1 MIHTV
6 YSNAYEV
13 LRLILLHNLDAMK
26 EEGKGLGL
34 FDHVPLLVPTG
45 AVATDLARA
54 IAKRHGICAGWEFVN
69 PGEWMGFFAKAPLAN
84 VVGNE
89 AEWMI
94 WRILREDGEMSFRAQ
109 KTHERLAYFL
119 DGKNDEAIYQFA
131 RRLAALF
138 VVYASYRAD
147 WIFRWLNV
155 SSDILGEK
163 EIWLAE
169 EAALKTSPDY
179 DWQRD
184 LWVRLAENPRWK
196 GLQFLE
202 NFVGNLKRLA
212 ESQEDAAL
220 TEVLLDEDRRIKLPQ
235 TLHVF
240 MPFVLPPLMLP
251 VFKALALSGR
261 DIWFYMLNPSSAYWF
276 DSASAAK
283 IATDDA
289 AEGEDEAEGEGGAF
303 SSISSSNIHPL
314 LSADAGAIR
323 ANIDRL
329 WQFTTE
335 TDEVALLDARTA
347 EDGAPPPEKQTTWDI
362 ARFQH
367 MAQRLTLDADM
378 ESDRESYFIERRGE
392 TLLSRVQDSLLN
404 NQVDEILLP
413 NGQLKDEEDQSI
425 LFWNAPN
432 ETRQWE
438 AVADAIETL
447 FAKDKTLKPSDIL
460 VATPD
465 VTAAAPLIDKVF
477 GSIPFERRF
486 PWRLTGVAPI
496 ATEEL
501 AEAISG
507 LSALMNTRAAR
518 ETLEAWLALPPI
530 AKRFSLTTEEL
541 TLLGEWLAAAGY
553 REGLSEEHLRAWD
566 PQVFSFDAEMN
577 LLSAIERLTLGYALP
592 DDEGLPLAGVLPRHG
607 DEFGAYRN
615 VHERAD
621 LLETLQSIAL
631 TLEDFR
637 QETLVERPA
646 AYWAQWLMRAIHA
659 FFASPEEMSGVK
671 AVLKELLR
679 ELSLA
684 GETDEERGEGITLSF
699 ALFMHALLGKLEVS
713 AGRPGPSAEVTISSM
728 EALRGLPYR
737 VVFIVGL
744 DADCG
749 FPGTMQREEFDL
761 MRFAPRRGDRDSRR
775 DRRSLFLDWIL
786 AARDRLIVTYVT
798 SSKLAEAEVMQPSVV
813 VQELRD
819 WLLSLVPEE
828 ERREEEARRLTELLP
843 LNTYSLENFL
853 PSQALWL
860 SHDKE
865 ALRARR
871 DVEEGK
877 MGSSRITVIASAL
890 PPVQGA
896 EPGWSITDAK
906 NPPIEL
912 PLSVLASFVKAPEK
926 WIANAASFF
935 PPPDPTSREESVWPQ
950 ITGLEGWQKKSNFL
964 EDLKAQE
971 SINSIAKRRAEDPT
985 AGAREARVWLE
996 KSTFALAIE
1005 ARERFESDTQ
1015 GWSALPEESH
1025 RLSLFGGR
1033 VILTGTLKALYKGTL
1048 SEGENN
1054 EHTGRILTTLSAS
1067 SHYGQTMALSWV
1079 FANALAQKEDEA
1091 VGFYGVMLK
1100 KDNNHK
1106 LPYVE
1111 TLSALPPPSGL
1122 CRELLEDAIEVF
1134 LTACATPTDV
1144 IAEEKDNQGF
1154 ALLFGGDMKSKRY
1167 STSKRLEA
1175 GQNLMV
1181 PFEEE
1186 RFRALWR
1193 VWWSVVKTQNGG
1205 IQTGGEA

>member
-34 FDHVPLLVPTG
+34 FDHVPILVPTG
-45 AVATDLARA
+45 AVATDLSRA

-94 WRILREDGEMSFRAQ
+94 WRILREGGPESFRAQ
-109 KTHERLAYFL
+109 TGYERLAYFL

-163 EIWLAE
+163 EIWLVE
-169 EAALKTSPDY
+169 EVALKTSPDY

-289 AEGEDEAEGEGGAF
+289 AEAESDAEGEGDAF

-347 EDGAPPPEKQTTWDI
+347 EDGAPPPEKQITWDI

-378 ESDRESYFIERRGE
+378 ESDRESYFIERHGE

-404 NQVDEILLP
+404 NRVDEILLP
-413 NGQLKDEEDQSI
+413 NGRLKDAEDQSI

-447 FAKDKTLKPSDIL
+447 FAKDKMLKPSDIL

-501 AEAISG
+501 AEAIAG

-541 TLLGEWLAAAGY
+541 GLLGDWLEAAGY
-553 REGLSEEHLRAWD
+553 REGLSEEHLRTWD
-566 PQVFSFDAEMN
+566 PQVFAFDAEMN
-577 LLSAIERLTLGYALP
+577 LLSAVERLTLGYTLP
-592 DDEGLPLAGVLPRHG
+592 NDEGLPRAGVLPRHG
-607 DEFGAYRN
+607 DEFEAYRS
-615 VHERAD
+615 VHDRAD

-637 QETLVERPA
+637 KETLVERPA

-671 AVLKELLR
+671 ALLKEHLR

-684 GETDEERGEGITLSF
+684 GETEEERREGITLSF

-713 AGRPGPSAEVTISSM
+713 GGRPGPNAEVTISSM

-786 AARDRLIVTYVT
+786 AARDQLIVTYVT
-798 SSKLAEAEVMQPSVV
+798 SSKLSEAEVMQPSIV

-828 ERREEEARRLTELLP
+828 SVREEEVHRLTELLP

-853 PSQALWL
+853 PSDALWL
-860 SHDKE
+860 SHDAE
-865 ALRARR
+865 ALRAREE
-871 DVEEGK
+871 VEK
-877 MGSSRITVIASAL
+877 GSVASGRSAVIASAL
-890 PPVQGA
+890 SPVQGA
-896 EPGWSITDAK
+896 EPGWTIENEK
-906 NPPIEL
+906 NPAIEL

-935 PPPDPTSREESVWPQ
+935 PPRDPSSREESVWPQ
-950 ITGLEGWQKKSNFL
+950 ISGLEDWQKKSNFL
-964 EDLKAQE
+964 EDLKAEE
-971 SINSIAKRRAEDPT
+971 SVDSIAKRRAEDPT
-985 AGAREARVWLE
+985 AGARAARVWLE
-996 KSTFALAIE
+996 RSTFALAID
-1005 ARERFESDTQ
+1005 ARNRFEADTQ
-1015 GWSALPEESH
+1015 AWTRLPDEAH
-1025 RLSLFGGR
+1025 RLPLFGGR
-1033 VILTGTLKALYKGTL
+1033 VVLTGTLKSLF
-1048 SEGENN
+1048 EGEVTQG
-1054 EHTGRILTTLSAS
+1054 EAGVHKGRILTTLSPS
-1067 SHYGQTMALSWV
+1067 SHYGQTMALTWV
-1079 FANALAQKEDEA
+1079 FANALAKSKEEA
-1091 VGFYGVMLK
+1091 VAFYGVMLK
-1100 KDNNHK
+1100 KEKNKK

-1111 TLSALPPPSGL
+1111 TLSALPIPSAL
-1122 CRELLEDAIEVF
+1122 CVNLLEEAVKVF
-1134 LTACATPTDV
+1134 LAACANPTDV
-1144 IAEEKDNQGF
+1144 LTEEKDNQGL
-1154 ALLFGGDMKSKRY
+1154 ALLFGGAMKSKRH

-1175 GQNLMV
+1175 GENLMA

-1186 RFRALWR
+1186 RFKELWR
-1193 VWWSVVKTQNGG
+1193 AWWSVLKTQRGQLGG
-1205 IQTGGEA
+1205 AK